1 MTGCRINC
9 RRKRRQ
15 KRLRGRKGQ
24 LLKGLVACDKGFQLI
39 LQLLDVTERF
49 QARRV
54 MIRFAF

>member
-1 MTGCRINC
+1 MQEEEETEEAE
-9 RRKRRQ
+9 
-15 KRLRGRKGQ
+15 GRKGQ
-24 LLKGLVACDKGFQLI
+24 PLKGLVVCDKGLQLI